1 MVDLDIKE
9 NFAATL
15 KEEMARRGLETE
27 AFAKFLG
34 IGKTSVQ
41 NYVKKKGNPNLKTLE
56 VIAEALNFS
65 LGELLFRG
73 QKFHSSGRTSL
84 NGLPEEILLLHSSV
98 QESAQRQFL
107 ALQSL
112 YDLSDRLTLEE
123 EVKELLSDRHTT

>member
-1 MVDLDIKE
+1 
-9 NFAATL
+9 
-15 KEEMARRGLETE
+15 MARRGLETE

>member
-1 MVDLDIKE
+1 MDIKE